1 MKYRFIEHTADI
13 AFEIYG
19 KSIEELLRNATLAFR
34 DAFVFADKIS
44 FTAEREIELE
54 EIGENERELFEYALY
69 DWLNELLYLFDA
81 EHFAPL
87 DAEVKAEM
95 GNGKLNVAGKLK
107 GGKLRSEAVRVEP
120 KAITLHK
127 FRVELLQDGIRA
139 FVVVDI

>member
-19 KSIEELLRNATLAFR
+19 KSIEELLRNATMAFR
-34 DAFVFADKIS
+34 DAFIFPDKIS
-44 FTAEREIELE
+44 STAEKEIELE
-54 EIGENERELFEYALY
+54 ESGESEKELFEYALY

-81 EHFAPL
+81 EHFASL
-87 DAEVKAEM
+87 DAEVKAERM
-95 GNGKLNVAGKLK
+95 DGKLTVVGKLEGGKLK
-107 GGKLRSEAVRVEP
+107 SEAVRVEP

>member
-1 MKYRFIEHTADI
+1 MKYRFVEHTADI

-19 KSIEELLRNATLAFR
+19 KNIEELLRNATLAFR
-34 DAFVFADKIS
+34 DAFIFSDKIIS
-44 FTAEREIELE
+44 TAEREIELE
-54 EIGENERELFEYALY
+54 ESGESERELFEYALY

-87 DAEVKAEM
+87 DAEVKAERRDE
-95 GNGKLNVAGKLK
+95 KLTVAGKLE
-107 GGKLRSEAVRVEP
+107 GGKLKSEAVKVEP

-127 FRVELLQDGIRA
+127 FRVEFQDGIRA